1 MNLFFF
7 FCKSWQK
14 LCMEENSFLGLEF
27 WGRILVLLRGRI
39 LIWVLLLLLLLLLLC
54 FSSFVCLGVLC
65 FVLSF
70 FKVLGSFL
78 GFWVLYFQV
87 FSVSKLP
94 RFLDLVIDCVCVVCF
109 CLFVCVSWFFFSGG
123 RGRDKEL
130 WLWRLRRR
138 MSFWEERG
146 KKVLIPIF
154 FLQQIGWEEEDRFR
168 KREKQLSWAH
178 IQGKLAIW
186 CYLEKRITVV
196 WRGRVVSSGQFH
208 DFKNNNGWYS
218 SLQASSFSW
227 TAFWHW
233 SWQCSSW

>member
-1 MNLFFF
+1 
-7 FCKSWQK
+7 
-14 LCMEENSFLGLEF
+14 MEENSFLGLEF

-39 LIWVLLLLLLLLLLC
+39 LIWVLLLLLLLC

-130 WLWRLRRR
+130 WL
-138 MSFWEERG
+138 
-146 KKVLIPIF
+146 
-154 FLQQIGWEEEDRFR
+154 
-168 KREKQLSWAH
+168 
-178 IQGKLAIW
+178 
-186 CYLEKRITVV
+186 
-196 WRGRVVSSGQFH
+196 
-208 DFKNNNGWYS
+208 
-218 SLQASSFSW
+218 
-227 TAFWHW
+227 
-233 SWQCSSW
+233 